1 MKHKEELKEMIRDYR
16 ERGAARD
23 QNELVQL
30 LRETQ
35 ALYDG
40 IVPHKALEKIADK
53 LDLKMTFLDALLKRY
68 PSIKTETARRTLSVC
83 GSKSCAKRS
92 RLADFIEKEY
102 GVTPG
107 ETAQAGF
114 RYKVAGCMKKCGK
127 GPCVKWDGELHTGM
141 TEEKLIRLIEGIE

>member
-40 IVPHKALEKIADK
+40 IVPHKALEKSR
-53 LDLKMTFLDALLKRY
+53 TS
-68 PSIKTETARRTLSVC
+68 SI
-83 GSKSCAKRS
+83 S
-92 RLADFIEKEY
+92 R
-102 GVTPG
+102 
-107 ETAQAGF
+107 
-114 RYKVAGCMKKCGK
+114 
-127 GPCVKWDGELHTGM
+127 
-141 TEEKLIRLIEGIE
+141 